1 MTIGADGLSEEHAH
15 GPGETIA
22 VRDNA
27 RAGRYEAVRG
37 GEVVGIMIYECAPCS
52 PRRGPPPSLCW

>member
-1 MTIGADGLSEEHAH
+1 MTIGADGLPEEHAH

-27 RAGRYEAVRG
+27 RAGRY
-37 GEVVGIMIYECAPCS
+37 
-52 PRRGPPPSLCW
+52 